1 MTNDGI
7 FLQFPGKNAIM
18 PNKVYI
24 SSMSEIA
31 HLENLMH
38 MGHYAQ
44 ARTRAQELLLSR
56 SDLRI
61 KQLYA
66 LSLSKSGVPE
76 AAQEYLESLIKE
88 VPEDAETNGILGSI
102 YKELFKKNQS
112 SKYAVLAR
120 DTYDK
125 NFQLTKSY
133 YTGINAASMSTLAG
147 QGRRGKEI
155 AQEVLNVL
163 KDPEN
168 DFWEAATQAEAFL
181 LLKERAKS
189 EEAYLRARKLAATDW
204 GKINSVYN
212 QLWLLKHYLP
222 VPSNVLKVF
231 SPPVV
236 VAFVGHM
243 IDHPDRPH
251 PRFPASIEEGVKNA
265 LINNIKSVNAKIG
278 YCSLACGGD
287 ILFAEAMEELGGE
300 LNLFLPFAQAEFIE
314 ASVRFAGEGWVERF
328 NRIVNK
334 YPVTYMTQGTYE
346 GHADLFLLQTEII
359 FGQSILR
366 SLSNH
371 QEPTLLSVLSER
383 DNKRKTGGTRDTVGL
398 WPYPK
403 NHVSVNPDVFFSNST
418 ETILEERQEFQPVS
432 NRPVL
437 YVVCCDLASD
447 DKLNKALMHEMESG
461 SLPQPIVL
469 DVKDDHIM
477 AGFKTVFGAME
488 LCEAVS
494 KIMVRSFQQTSNVRM
509 SLHVGPVHINP
520 ETVKQELS
528 GDVISMIERLHKLTL
543 PGSIYSTSVVA
554 AVLALESK
562 KYSFDYIDTLA
573 TPGEAK
579 DLDVFRV
586 HVHHSI
592 VAA

>member
-1 MTNDGI
+1 
-7 FLQFPGKNAIM
+7 
-18 PNKVYI
+18 
-24 SSMSEIA
+24 MSEIA
-31 HLENLMH
+31 HLENLVY

-66 LSLSKSGVPE
+66 LALSKSGVPE
-76 AAQEYLESLIKE
+76 AAQEYLEAVVKE
-88 VPEDAETNGILGSI
+88 SPADAETNGILGSI

-125 NFQLTKSY
+125 NFQITKSY

-147 QGRRGKEI
+147 QGRRGKEL

-181 LLKERAKS
+181 LLKERTKS
-189 EEAYLRARKLAATDW
+189 EEAYLRARKLAGTDW

-222 VPSNVLKVF
+222 VPANVIKVF

-236 VAFVGHM
+236 VSFVGHM
-243 IDHPDRPH
+243 IDHPNRKN
-251 PRFPASIEEGVKNA
+251 PRFPASIEIGIKNA
-265 LINNIKSVNAKIG
+265 LVNNLKSINAKIG

-300 LNLFLPFAQAEFIE
+300 LNLFLPFKQSDFIE

-328 NRIVNK
+328 TRLVNK
-334 YPVTYMTQGTYE
+334 YPVTYMTQGTYD
-346 GHADLFLLQTEII
+346 GHADLFLLQTGII

-371 QEPTLLSVLSER
+371 QEPTLISVLSER
-383 DNKRKTGGTRDTVGL
+383 DQKRKTGGTRDTVGL

-403 NHVSVNPDVFFSNST
+403 NHLTVNPDMYISGPV
-418 ETILEERQEFQPVS
+418 EPILDEIPSQQPVS

-437 YVVCCDLASD
+437 YVICCDLASD
-447 DKLNKALMHEMESG
+447 DKLNKALLHEMESG
-461 SLPQPIVL
+461 SLPAPIVL
-469 DVKDDHIM
+469 DIKDDHLL

-488 LCEAVS
+488 LCEAAS
-494 KIMVRSFQQTSNVRM
+494 KIMVRPFQQTSTVRM

-520 ETVKQELS
+520 EVVKQELT
-528 GDVISMIERLHKLTL
+528 GDVINMIERLHKLTL
-543 PGSIYSTSVVA
+543 PGSTYATSVVA
-554 AVLALESK
+554 AVMALESK

-586 HVHHSI
+586 HVHHAI
-592 VAA
+592 VPA

>member
-1 MTNDGI
+1 MTD
-7 FLQFPGKNAIM
+7 
-18 PNKVYI
+18 
-24 SSMSEIA
+24 IA
-31 HLENLMH
+31 HLENLIH

-66 LSLSKSGVPE
+66 LALSKSGVPE
-76 AAQEYLESLIKE
+76 AAQEYLEAIIKDS
-88 VPEDAETNGILGSI
+88 PEDPETNGILGSV

-125 NFQLTKSY
+125 NFQITKSY

-155 AQEVLNVL
+155 AQEVLQVL

-168 DFWEAATQAEAFL
+168 DFWEAATQAEAYL

-189 EEAYLRARKLAATDW
+189 EEAYVRARKLAATDW
-204 GKINSVYN
+204 GKISSVYN

-222 VPSNVLKVF
+222 IPTNVLKVF

-243 IDHPDRPH
+243 IDHPNRAH
-251 PRFPASIEEGVKNA
+251 PRFPASIEAGVKNA
-265 LINNIKSVNAKIG
+265 LLNNIKSINAKIG

-287 ILFAEAMEELGGE
+287 ILFAEAMEELDGE
-300 LNLFLPFAQAEFIE
+300 LNLFLPFRQSDFIE

-328 NRIVNK
+328 NRLVNK
-334 YPVTYMTQGTYE
+334 YPVTYMSQGTYD
-346 GHADLFLLQTEII
+346 GHADLFLLQTGII

-371 QEPTLLSVLSER
+371 QEPTLLSVLSES

-403 NHVSVNPDVFFSNST
+403 NHISVNPDVFFSNS
-418 ETILEERQEFQPVS
+418 IAPVLEEKQEFQPVS
-432 NRPVL
+432 DRPVL

-447 DKLNKALMHEMESG
+447 EKLNNALMNEMESG

-469 DVKDDHIM
+469 DIKDDHMM

-488 LCEAVS
+488 LCEAIS
-494 KIMVRSFQQTSNVRM
+494 KIMVRPFQHTSNIRT
-509 SLHVGPVHINP
+509 SLHVGPIHINP
-520 ETVKQELS
+520 EIVKQELS
-528 GDVISMIERLHKLTL
+528 GDVINMIERLHKLTL
-543 PGSIYSTSVVA
+543 RGSIYATSVVA

-562 KYSFDYIDTLA
+562 KFSFDYIDTLS

-579 DLDVFRV
+579 DLDVFKV

-592 VAA
+592 VSV

>member
-1 MTNDGI
+1 
-7 FLQFPGKNAIM
+7 
-18 PNKVYI
+18 
-24 SSMSEIA
+24 MSDIA
-31 HLENLMH
+31 HLENLIH

-76 AAQEYLESLIKE
+76 AAQEYLESIIKDA
-88 VPEDAETNGILGSI
+88 PEDAETNGILGSV

-120 DTYDK
+120 DTYNK
-125 NFQLTKSY
+125 NFQITKSY

-147 QGRRGKEI
+147 QGRRGKEL

-163 KDPEN
+163 MDPEN

-222 VPSNVLKVF
+222 VPTNVLKVF

-243 IDHPDRPH
+243 IDHPDRKH
-251 PRFPASIEEGVKNA
+251 PRFPASIETGVKNA
-265 LINNIKSVNAKIG
+265 LLNNIKSINAKIG

-300 LNLFLPFAQAEFIE
+300 LNLFLPFKQSDFIE
-314 ASVRFAGEGWVERF
+314 ASVKFAGEGWVERF
-328 NRIVNK
+328 NRLVNK
-334 YPVTYMTQGTYE
+334 YPVTYMTQGTYD
-346 GHADLFLLQTEII
+346 GHADLFLLQTGII

-366 SLSNH
+366 SLSSH
-371 QEPTLLSVLSER
+371 QEPILVSVLSEQ
-383 DNKRKTGGTRDTVGL
+383 DQKRKTGGTRDTVGL

-403 NHVSVNPDVFFSNST
+403 NHISVNPDVFLSYSPEPVIDEAPHF
-418 ETILEERQEFQPVS
+418 LPVS
-432 NRPVL
+432 PRPVL
-437 YVVCCDLASD
+437 YVVKCDLASD
-447 DKLNKALMHEMESG
+447 DKLNKVVLQEMEAG
-461 SLPQPIVL
+461 SLPSPIVL
-469 DVKDDHIM
+469 DIKDDYLL
-477 AGFKTVFGAME
+477 AGFKTIFGAME
-488 LCEAVS
+488 LCEAIT
-494 KIMVRSFQQTSNVRM
+494 KTIVRPFQQTSNIRISM
-509 SLHVGPVHINP
+509 HVGPIHINP

-528 GDVISMIERLHKLTL
+528 GDVINMIERLHNLTL
-543 PGSIYSTSVVA
+543 PGSIYATSVVA

-562 KYSFDYIDTLA
+562 KFSFDYIDTLA

-586 HVHHSI
+586 HIHHAI
-592 VAA
+592 LAV

>member
-1 MTNDGI
+1 MKSSWNEIPVNSGRKESI
-7 FLQFPGKNAIM
+7 
-18 PNKVYI
+18 VYI
-24 SSMSEIA
+24 SSMSDIA
-31 HLENLMH
+31 HLENLIH

-44 ARTRAQELLLSR
+44 ARSRAQELLLSR
-56 SDLRI
+56 SELRI
-61 KQLYA
+61 KQLYG

-76 AAQEYLESLIKE
+76 AAQEYLESIIKE
-88 VPEDAETNGILGSI
+88 APEDAETNGILGSV

-125 NFQLTKSY
+125 NFQITRNY

-155 AQEVLNVL
+155 AQAVLNVL

-222 VPSNVLKVF
+222 VPNNVLKVF

-243 IDHPDRPH
+243 IDHPDRKH
-251 PRFPASIEEGVKNA
+251 PRFPAAIETGVKNA
-265 LINNIKSVNAKIG
+265 LLNNIKSLNAKIG

-287 ILFAEAMEELGGE
+287 ILFAEAMEDLGGE
-300 LNLFLPFAQAEFIE
+300 LNLFLPFKRSDFVE

-328 NRIVNK
+328 ERLVNK
-334 YPVTYMTQGTYE
+334 YPVTYMTQGTYD
-346 GHADLFLLQTEII
+346 GHADLFLLQTGII

-371 QEPTLLSVLSER
+371 QEPTLMSVLSER
-383 DNKRKTGGTRDTVGL
+383 DQKRKTGGTRDTVGL

-403 NHVSVNPDVFFSNST
+403 NHVSINPDLYINGVVEPIIDEVQHFP
-418 ETILEERQEFQPVS
+418 PVS
-432 NRPVL
+432 SRPVL

-447 DKLNKALMHEMESG
+447 DKLNKAVWHEMESG
-461 SLPQPIVL
+461 SLPPPIVL
-469 DVKDDHIM
+469 DIKDDHLL

-488 LCEAVS
+488 LCDAIT
-494 KIMVRSFQQTSNVRM
+494 KIMVKPFQQTSTIRM

-528 GDVISMIERLHKLTL
+528 GDVISMIERLHALTL
-543 PGSIYSTSVVA
+543 PGSIYSTGIVA

-562 KYSFDYIDTLA
+562 KYSFDYIDNLS

-586 HVHHSI
+586 HVHHHI
-592 VAA
+592 VPA

>member
-1 MTNDGI
+1 
-7 FLQFPGKNAIM
+7 
-18 PNKVYI
+18 
-24 SSMSEIA
+24 MSDIA
-31 HLENLMH
+31 HLENLIH

-76 AAQEYLESLIKE
+76 AAQEYLESIIKE
-88 VPEDAETNGILGSI
+88 APEDTETNGILGGV

-112 SKYAVLAR
+112 SKFAVLAR

-125 NFQLTKSY
+125 NFQITKSY

-147 QGRRGKEI
+147 QGRRGKEL

-168 DFWEAATQAEAFL
+168 DFWEAATQAEAYL

-189 EEAYLRARKLAATDW
+189 EEAYLRARRLAGTDW

-212 QLWLLKHYLP
+212 QLWLIKHYLP
-222 VPSNVLKVF
+222 VPANVLKVF

-243 IDHPDRPH
+243 IDHPERKH
-251 PRFPASIEEGVKNA
+251 PRFPASIETGVKNA
-265 LINNIKSVNAKIG
+265 LMNNIKSINAKIG

-300 LNLFLPFAQAEFIE
+300 LNLFLPFKQSDFIE

-328 NRIVNK
+328 NRLLNK
-334 YPVTYMTQGTYE
+334 YPVTYMTQGTYD
-346 GHADLFLLQTEII
+346 GHADLFLLQTGII

-371 QEPTLLSVLSER
+371 QEPTLLSVLSEQ
-383 DNKRKTGGTRDTVGL
+383 DQKRKTGGTRDTVVL
-398 WPYPK
+398 WPFPK
-403 NHVSVNPDVFFSNST
+403 NHISVNPDVFLSYSP
-418 ETILEERQEFQPVS
+418 EPVADEITHFPPAS
-432 NRPVL
+432 HRPVL
-437 YVVCCDLASD
+437 YVVKCDLASD
-447 DKLNKALMHEMESG
+447 DKLNKIVLQEMEAG
-461 SLPQPIVL
+461 SLPSPIVL
-469 DVKDDHIM
+469 DIKEDHLL
-477 AGFKTVFGAME
+477 AGFKTIFGAME
-488 LCEAVS
+488 LCEAIS
-494 KIMVRSFQQTSNVRM
+494 KTIVRPFQQTSTIRISM
-509 SLHVGPVHINP
+509 HVGPIHVNP
-520 ETVKQELS
+520 ENVKQELS
-528 GDVISMIERLHKLTL
+528 GDVINMIERLHNLTL
-543 PGSIYSTSVVA
+543 PGSIYATSVVA
-554 AVLALESK
+554 AVLALETT
-562 KYSFDYIDTLA
+562 KYSFDYIDTLS

-586 HVHHSI
+586 HVHHAI
-592 VAA
+592 LAV

>member
-1 MTNDGI
+1 
-7 FLQFPGKNAIM
+7 
-18 PNKVYI
+18 
-24 SSMSEIA
+24 MSDIA
-31 HLENLMH
+31 HLENLIH

-76 AAQEYLESLIKE
+76 AAQEYLESIIKE
-88 VPEDAETNGILGSI
+88 APEDPETNGILGSV

-112 SKYAVLAR
+112 SKFAVLAR

-163 KDPEN
+163 KDPQN
-168 DFWEAATQAEAFL
+168 DFWEAATEAEAFL

-189 EEAYLRARKLAATDW
+189 EEAYMRARKLAATDW

-222 VPSNVLKVF
+222 VPANVLKVF

-243 IDHPDRPH
+243 IDHPDRKH
-251 PRFPASIEEGVKNA
+251 ARFPASIETGVKNA
-265 LINNIKSVNAKIG
+265 LLNNIKAINAKIG

-287 ILFAEAMEELGGE
+287 ILFAEAMEELDGE
-300 LNLFLPFAQAEFIE
+300 LNLFLPFKQSDFIE

-328 NRIVNK
+328 NRLVNK
-334 YPVTYMTQGTYE
+334 YPVTYMTQGTYD
-346 GHADLFLLQTEII
+346 GHADLFLLQTGII

-371 QEPTLLSVLSER
+371 QEPILLSVLSER
-383 DNKRKTGGTRDTVGL
+383 DQKRKTGGTRDTVGL

-403 NHVSVNPDVFFSNST
+403 NHLSVNPDVFLSYSPEPAMDEAPHFLPAS
-418 ETILEERQEFQPVS
+418 P
-432 NRPVL
+432 RPVL
-437 YVVCCDLASD
+437 YVVKCDLASD
-447 DKLNKALMHEMESG
+447 DKLNKVVLQEMEAG
-461 SLPQPIVL
+461 SLPPPIVL
-469 DVKDDHIM
+469 DIKDDHLL
-477 AGFKTVFGAME
+477 AGFKTIFGAME
-488 LCEAVS
+488 LCEAIS
-494 KIMVRSFQQTSNVRM
+494 KNIVRPFQQTSTIRISM
-509 SLHVGPVHINP
+509 HVGPIHINP

-528 GDVISMIERLHKLTL
+528 GDVITMIERLHHLTL
-543 PGSIYSTSVVA
+543 PGSIYATSIVA
-554 AVLALESK
+554 ALLALESK
-562 KYSFDYIDTLA
+562 KFSFDYIDTLA

-586 HVHHSI
+586 HVHHAI
-592 VAA
+592 VAV